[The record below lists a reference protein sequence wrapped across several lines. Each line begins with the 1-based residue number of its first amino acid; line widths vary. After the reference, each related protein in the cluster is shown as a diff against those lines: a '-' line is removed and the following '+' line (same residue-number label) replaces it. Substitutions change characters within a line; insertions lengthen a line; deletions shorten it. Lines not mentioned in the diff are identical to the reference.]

1 VASSAFSARH
11 QSSALRPIDGALSTQ
26 SDDDAT
32 DDPSR
37 FSMTSPLLGKVDI
50 EQHEA
55 EAINSCD
62 SQSWTHPI
70 QGIQGRT
77 IHKHALGAG
86 RGGGGWCLRVR
97 GRCGSASALTTSCP

>member
-11 QSSALRPIDGALSTQ
+11 QSSALRAIGEALRTQ
-26 SDDDAT
+26 PVDDAT

-55 EAINSCD
+55 EAINSCA
-62 SQSWTHPI
+62 
-70 QGIQGRT
+70 R
-77 IHKHALGAG
+77 
-86 RGGGGWCLRVR
+86 
-97 GRCGSASALTTSCP
+97 